1 VMPRAARRCRKD
13 PAAYGHETSVYMRWV
28 ERRRTPVVERE
39 VPKVKRSFRLM
50 PVIIAAAFAAGA
62 ALSRL
67 IIF

>member
-1 VMPRAARRCRKD
+1 
-13 PAAYGHETSVYMRWV
+13 MRWV